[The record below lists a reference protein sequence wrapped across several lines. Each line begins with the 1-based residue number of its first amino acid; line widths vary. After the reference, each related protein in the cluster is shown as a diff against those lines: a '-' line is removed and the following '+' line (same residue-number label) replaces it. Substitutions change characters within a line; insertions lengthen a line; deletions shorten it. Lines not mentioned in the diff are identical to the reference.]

1 MRAVAARRARARAAI
16 VVLSAVASGVFA
28 ASAGAAT
35 VSVAATTLTPEQ
47 AVPVQ
52 LSFSGTADPGTNSNL
67 EAVVRP
73 SGGLACQADYASD
86 VSAAGAA
93 DTILFSDNAQ
103 SVAPGAYQIGSTFKP
118 PAAGGYQVCA
128 WLSQPTGTGGQT
140 VSGPATTAFTARP
153 PQASQLTLSV
163 PQSLTPGVA
172 FELAY
177 TTQTDQQLNLYS
189 VIKQAG
195 ALPCADSYE
204 LEQQQSQPESTLLGP
219 GDQQV
224 FGGPTTTKLT
234 THQKQGFYLV
244 CSWIEGPSSAEV
256 DATLST
262 PVTVGTPAPPK
273 PTSNP
278 AQIRLRLG
286 TVTASRRHGVS
297 VAGTTARAFSGR
309 LAVLAACGTSTKRA
323 RAQVH
328 KGRFSVHLG
337 LPKGCGAHQRVRVK
351 VSWAGSATFARAS
364 VTKSVPTGR

>member
-28 ASAGAAT
+28 AAAGAAT
-35 VSVAATTLTPEQ
+35 VSVAATTPTPEQ

-86 VSAAGAA
+86 LSAAGTA

-103 SVAPGAYQIGSTFKP
+103 SVAPGAYQVGSTFKP

-128 WLSQPTGTGGQT
+128 WISQPTGTSGQT
-140 VSGPATTAFTARP
+140 ISGPATTAFTARP
-153 PQASQLTLSV
+153 PQVSQLTLAV
-163 PQSLTPGVA
+163 PQSLIPGVV
-172 FELAY
+172 FQLAY
-177 TTQTDQQLNLYS
+177 TTQTDQQLSLYS
-189 VIKQAG
+189 VIKKAG
-195 ALPCADSYE
+195 ALPCATSYE
-204 LEQQQSQPESTLLGP
+204 LERQQSQPESTLLGP

-234 THQKQGFYLV
+234 IHEQEGSYLV
-244 CSWIEGPSSAEV
+244 CSWIEGPGAEEV

-273 PTSNP
+273 PTSKP
-278 AQIRLRLG
+278 AQIKLRLG

-297 VAGTTARAFSGR
+297 VAGTTAKAFAGR
-309 LAVLAACGTSTKRA
+309 LAALASCGTSTKRA
-323 RAQVH
+323 RAQVR
-328 KGRFSVHLG
+328 KGRFAVHLG
-337 LPKGCGAHQRVRVK
+337 LPEGCGAHQRVRVK
-351 VSWAGSATFARAS
+351 VSWAGSAAFARAS
-364 VTKSVPTGR
+364 VTKSVPAGR